1 MTLPTVEH
9 LPVWRTPV
17 AVASNSENLAWW
29 EKFNDPK
36 LGVVMRQAFASNSDL
51 LAAAYRVKSAQLT
64 SGLVSA
70 NGSVG
75 LGATASINHSQ
86 DLRSSATANASGAN
100 VLLSFEVDLW
110 GKLARQRDVA
120 QWQAQATQND
130 CESISLALSGTVATL
145 YWQIAQLN
153 QLIALGEAD
162 IDYVQKTKEIIDSKF
177 DAGAVSGIA
186 KAQAAVS
193 LATQR
198 AAQQRLTQS
207 RIELRHAMSVLL
219 AKPPNQGID
228 ELAEL
233 PAVGMPALEA
243 SLPAEVLGKRPD
255 LHAAELRLRASF
267 TNIDVVRTS
276 FYPSLSLTSGVGTTS
291 TELLSLTGNPVFLL
305 GAALTLPFIQSNT
318 LKLNVQV
325 SQMQFDE
332 AVALFRQRLYTALTE
347 VEDALSAR
355 EQLEGAYQ
363 QELIAR
369 DQAALAESMTETR
382 YRSGFIEFQLWLDAK
397 QVLRS
402 ADRTLIYTRFSQL
415 TNEAKLYKALGAWN
429 GSPAGTCGAHD
440 AS

>member
-1 MTLPTVEH
+1 M
-9 LPVWRTPV
+9 
-17 AVASNSENLAWW
+17 
-29 EKFNDPK
+29 
-36 LGVVMRQAFASNSDL
+36 VMRQAFSSNSDL
-51 LAAAYRVKSAQLT
+51 LAAAYRVKTAQLI
-64 SGLVSA
+64 SGLVNT

-86 DLRSSATANASGAN
+86 DLRSNATADASGAN

-120 QWQAQATQND
+120 QWQAQATRSD

-153 QLIALGEAD
+153 QLVAVGEAD
-162 IDYVQKTKEIIDSKF
+162 IDYVQKSKEIIDSKF

-186 KAQAAVS
+186 RAQATVS

-198 AAQQRLTQS
+198 AAQLRLLQS
-207 RIELRHAMSVLL
+207 RIEIRHALSALL

-228 ELAEL
+228 EISEL
-233 PAVGMPALEA
+233 PTLGMPALEA

-255 LHAAELRLRASF
+255 LHAAEMRLRATF

-305 GAALTLPFIQSNT
+305 GAALTLPFIQSTT

-325 SQMQFDE
+325 SQMQFE
-332 AVALFRQRLYTALTE
+332 EVVALFKQRLYTALTE

-369 DQAALAESMTETR
+369 DQAALAQSMTETR
-382 YRSGFIEFQLWLDAK
+382 YRSGFVEFQLWLDAQ
-397 QVLRS
+397 QVLRN

-415 TNEAKLYKALGAWN
+415 ANEAKLYKALGTWN